1 VTSFGVAATD
11 QDRRYLVGCF
21 ERLAGASFVISDSPW
36 SSGRLKATWMLHS
49 LYNYRYFIL
58 SSIRGELRARF
69 ARSKLGALW
78 FILHPLAQALI
89 FSIVLAEVLGM
100 RLPGVESRTAYAV
113 YLLAGMASWGLFAEI
128 LNRSTNIFIEQ
139 APSLKKIAF
148 PRLSLPIV
156 VWGSALLNHV
166 LLLGAI
172 MLIFILVLGIYP
184 GWAWLA
190 LPIGMVVISMLGFGL
205 GVLLGVLNVFSRDV
219 SQVMMVVV
227 QLWFWVTPIVYPRSI
242 VPEQFQSVIDLNPMT
257 ALVGIYQN
265 ALLFDQWPSIDKLVV
280 PALLGA
286 VAVVISFIV
295 FRRASSDLVDAL

>member
-1 VTSFGVAATD
+1 
-11 QDRRYLVGCF
+11 
-21 ERLAGASFVISDSPW
+21 
-36 SSGRLKATWMLHS
+36 MLRS

-89 FSIVLAEVLGM
+89 FSIVLAEVLGT

-128 LNRSTNIFIEQ
+128 LNRSTNIFVEQ

-172 MLIFILVLGIYP
+172 MLIFILVLDIYP

-190 LPIGMVVISMLGFGL
+190 LPIGMVLISMLGFGL

-219 SQVMMVVV
+219 SQVMIVVV

-265 ALLFDQWPSIDKLVV
+265 ALLFDQWPSVDKLII
-280 PALLGA
+280 PALVGM